1 MSDAS
6 ETSYFIRLRGTIRG
20 PYTVLQLRRM
30 ARTGQ
35 FSRLHQISENRVAW
49 RSAHELREL
58 FGGPQPAPAA
68 EASPQSMPSSPAPAE
83 PKSPAEEWMY
93 AVGDAT
99 LGPVSRR
106 ELLRRLER
114 GELTASTPVWREGLA
129 DWSDAG
135 TEFPSH
141 VRTRGSGRR
150 KAMWAGIGLGVCL
163 LIVAAVLKWAPQFD
177 AGELKEAVFSSE
189 IDSTDLSVPAVNQAI
204 SDATGM
210 VVSYLLIRKQTGEEF
225 EQRLGSGSCF
235 VVDRK
240 GNALTNRH
248 VIEEYEAWKKAST
261 EGRLRR
267 LIDLNTQWLAQL
279 YKERQIDGDPPD
291 VDTYIRD
298 EVDSIDPRL
307 VVYFGTDQCPAS
319 LEYTS
324 KRHDMAVLHVQ
335 REKHEAYY
343 PLSASN
349 EAAKLTPVVTIG
361 FPGVAQRAVTD
372 VEQAAI
378 LARAAPSSLDEVLF
392 GSRDHRDGIKGS
404 AFEVNTTPGEIT
416 IVQKETGDV
425 HLVQH
430 TAVVRP
436 GNSGGPLVLRRGGM
450 AGVVLGINT
459 LILVDDS
466 PVYVAFTVA
475 QMRSELEDEAGLT
488 ELTWR

>member
-1 MSDAS
+1 SND
-6 ETSYFIRLRGTIRG
+6 
-20 PYTVLQLRRM
+20 
-30 ARTGQ
+30 
-35 FSRLHQISENRVAW
+35 RVEW
-49 RSAHELREL
+49 RPAREL
-58 FGGPQPAPAA
+58 IEVFGAPVPEPSA
-68 EASPQSMPSSPAPAE
+68 EAAPQQTPSRPAPAE
-83 PKSPAEEWMY
+83 PSSQAEEWMY

-99 LGPVSRR
+99 IGPVSRR
-106 ELLRRLER
+106 QLVRRLR
-114 GELTASTPVWREGLA
+114 SGELTASTPVWREGLA

-135 TEFPSH
+135 TEFPTS
-141 VRTRGSGRR
+141 VRSRGSGRR
-150 KAMWAGIGLGVCL
+150 KGMLIGVGLVICPLIAVAVAMWTG
-163 LIVAAVLKWAPQFD
+163 KFD

-189 IDSTDLSVPAVNQAI
+189 IDSTDLSIPAVNQAI

-210 VVSYLLIRKQTGEEF
+210 VVAFLLIRKQTGEEY
-225 EQRLGSGSCF
+225 EHPLNSGSCF
-235 VVDRK
+235 VVNRE
-240 GNALTNRH
+240 GNALTNSH
-248 VIEEYEAWKKAST
+248 VIEEFQEWQNASS

-267 LIDLNTQWLAQL
+267 LIDLKTEWLTRIFN
-279 YKERQIDGDPPD
+279 EPDVEDEPPD
-291 VDTYIRD
+291 IETYVREEIA
-298 EVDSIDPRL
+298 SIDPKL
-307 VVYFGTDQCPAS
+307 VVYFGDSQCPAS

-349 EAAKLTPVVTIG
+349 EAAKLTPVVAIG
-361 FPGVAQRAVTD
+361 FPSVAQRAVTD

-392 GSRDHRDGIKGS
+392 GSRDHRDFFKTS

-459 LILVDDS
+459 LILTDDS

-475 QMRSELEDEAGLT
+475 QMREELEDEAGLT
-488 ELTWR
+488 GLTWR